1 MADILRQ
8 VRASIGPSFAVGDS
22 AGAVGDSAG
31 ASTRQKPKEQIMD
44 RRTLLKA
51 AAGAGTLAVSRTLA
65 APALAQGAAAR
76 TLRFVPQADLANFDP
91 VWGTQYVVRNA
102 SAMVWDMLYGVDE
115 NLQPQRQMVESE
127 EVSSDG
133 LTWTFKLRPGLTF
146 HDGEKVLAKDVV
158 ASLNRWAV
166 RDQMG
171 LMLKAIE
178 QELGAPDDRTVK
190 WVLKKPY
197 PKMLLALGKNNSPVA
212 FVMPE
217 RIAKTDPFKQISEY
231 IGSGPMRFAKAEW
244 VPGAKAVFEKFAG
257 YVPRQEP
264 ASWLAGG
271 KRILIDRIEWIV
283 MPDPGTASAALQSGE
298 IDWWEN
304 PISDLVPLLR
314 KNRNIVVDIAD
325 PLGNVGSFRMNHL
338 YPPFN
343 DVRARRAVLMAMS
356 QEDYMRAI
364 VGDDPALRKPLPGF
378 FTPGTALYTEEGG
391 DILKGPRNFDA
402 AKKLLAQS
410 GYAGQP
416 VTCLVAQD
424 QPITKAQGD
433 VTADLLKRLG
443 MNVDFNAIDWGTVGA
458 RRAQKTPPGQGGW
471 QMFHTWHAGADTIN
485 PAPYHAIRGNGD
497 KAWFGWPDV
506 PEVET
511 QVYAWFD
518 AKTLDEEKAAIRHLN
533 KAALESV
540 IYAPTGFFL
549 QYQAWRKNVSGVVK
563 GPLPFFWGVAKTA

>member
-1 MADILRQ
+1 VPI
-8 VRASIGPSFAVGDS
+8 IKS
-22 AGAVGDSAG
+22 AGVLHFVSELKD
-31 ASTRQKPKEQIMD
+31 RVKPEEKIMD
-44 RRTLLKA
+44 RRTLFKA
-51 AAGAGTLAVSRTLA
+51 VAGAGTLAMSQKLA

-76 TLRFVPQADLANFDP
+76 VLRFVPQSDLANFDP
-91 VWGTQYVVRNA
+91 IWGTQYVVRNA
-102 SAMVWDMLYGVDE
+102 SAMVWDTLYGVDE

-127 EVSSDG
+127 EVSADG
-133 LTWTFKLRPGLTF
+133 LTWTFKLRPGLKF

-158 ASLNRWAV
+158 ASLNRWAA

-171 LMLKAIE
+171 LLLKAI
-178 QELGAPDDRTVK
+178 QQDLTAVDDPTVR
-190 WVLKKPY
+190 WVLKKPF
-197 PKMLLALGKNNSPVA
+197 PKMLLALGKVSTQVA
-212 FVMPE
+212 CIMPE
-217 RIAKTDPFKQISEY
+217 RIAKTDPFKQITEY
-231 IGSGPMRFAKAEW
+231 VGSGPMRFVRNEW
-244 VPGAKAVFEKFAG
+244 VSGDRAVFEKFAD

-264 ASWLAGG
+264 GSWLAGG
-271 KRILIDRIEWIV
+271 KRILVDRIEWKV
-283 MPDPGTASAALQSGE
+283 MPDPGTAAAALQNGE

-314 KNRNIVVDIAD
+314 KNRNIMVDIAD
-325 PLGNVGSFRMNHL
+325 PLGNIGSFRMNHL

-364 VGDDPALRKPLPGF
+364 VGDDNNLWKPLPGF

-391 DILKGPRNFDA
+391 DILKGPRNLDG

-424 QPITKAQGD
+424 QPIIKAQGD

-443 MNVDFNAIDWGTVGA
+443 MNVDFAAIDWGTVGA

-471 QMFHTWHAGADTIN
+471 QMFHTWHAGADCIN
-485 PAPYHAIRGNGD
+485 PAVAVGTRANGD

-506 PEVET
+506 PEVEA
-511 QVYAWFD
+511 QIAAWYD
-518 AKTLDEEKAAIRHLN
+518 AKTLDEEKAAIRRLN
-533 KAALESV
+533 KAALDNV
-540 IYAPTGFFL
+540 VYAPTGFFL
-549 QYQAWRKNVSGVVK
+549 GYQAWRKNVSGVVK
-563 GPLPFFWGVAKTA
+563 GPLPFFWGVAKTV